1 LRFYIKKR
9 RKIMFG
15 RKKIKM
21 KLEEKKEFLKKYAKK
36 HTISE
41 ICEKLNVSYD
51 KEKKNKIIKKFLE
64 KNNISYRKRAYANLT
79 IEEIKFLYENE
90 HQSLSK
96 ISKITG
102 INAVKLSKQLKDIG
116 VEIKKTNTSYIT
128 PSEAQEIKEMLD
140 AGKKV
145 YFIAKYFGFNYNKA
159 KRIVGE
165 IIEEYKD

>member
-1 LRFYIKKR
+1 
-9 RKIMFG
+9 MFG

>member
-1 LRFYIKKR
+1 
-9 RKIMFG
+9 MFG

-102 INAVKLSKQLKDIG
+102 INAGKISNQLKEIG

-128 PSEAQEIKEMLD
+128 PLEAQEIKELLD
-140 AGKKV
+140 EGKKV
-145 YFIAKYFGFNYNKA
+145 SYIAKYFGFNYNKA

-165 IIEEYKD
+165 IIEEHQD